1 MLICIV
7 SIKFVTVVVVVYLFV
22 FCDTCIHYTCTE
34 LFCKTPKSVFW
45 VELENL
51 IYWVMYSWW
60 SNKWLETNG
69 RLGYCWTFLLHTRNF
84 HAEKRRPETSGQIL
98 NALPAAEKT
107 RYGSNC
113 IWLPDRF
120 CSQLGHLHRY
130 VSIRVCSTVILWAK
144 MFYFL
149 AKRLKEESEHILEEK
164 INCSKP
170 WLTSSKTA
178 KEVWLLLLLLL
189 LKR

>member
-7 SIKFVTVVVVVYLFV
+7 SIKFVTVVVVVVVYLFV

-60 SNKWLETNG
+60 SNKWSETNG

-98 NALPAAEKT
+98 NASPAAEKT
-107 RYGSNC
+107 DVMDLTASDCRIDFAPNSVTYIDMFRSEYVPQLFFEQKCFVFWLRDWKKSQSISWKRRLTAGS
-113 IWLPDRF
+113 LD
-120 CSQLGHLHRY
+120 SQARNG
-130 VSIRVCSTVILWAK
+130 
-144 MFYFL
+144 
-149 AKRLKEESEHILEEK
+149 
-164 INCSKP
+164 
-170 WLTSSKTA
+170 
-178 KEVWLLLLLLL
+178 
-189 LKR
+189 